1 MKYFLPL
8 IPFVSAW
15 CLLMLTS
22 SMHTI
27 SVLNGVLQ
35 LVLFLFVV
43 CIPIFRTGRMSY
55 VDIGW
60 PWGLVVIGILTFIY
74 SDGYWM
80 RTGIVS
86 LAYIFVGAR
95 MGFGALKIWKMG
107 HLNTELPRYEYQKVR
122 WKQSGKTNIP
132 LAMQVEALLQGLANA
147 SFLALPAFI
156 IGTNPN
162 PEFAMLEIIGLLV
175 WFGAFGI
182 ESVADMQK
190 LTFLRKMKKAGEK
203 NRVCNVG
210 LWRYS
215 RHPNYFSEWMVW
227 NGLIIAAI
235 PSLIALYEVEVL
247 LIWITLLVALL
258 YVCRVMYTVLV
269 YLTGAVPSEYYSV
282 QKRPEY
288 KQYQQTTNI
297 FFPGRP
303 KS

>member
-1 MKYFLPL
+1 MKYF
-8 IPFVSAW
+8 IPFIPFIAGW

-22 SMHTI
+22 SMYAI
-27 SVLNGVLQ
+27 SILNGVLQ
-35 LVLFLFVV
+35 LVLFLCVV
-43 CIPIFRTGRMSY
+43 CIPIWRTGRMSY

-60 PWGLVVIGILTFIY
+60 PWGLVLIGILTFIY

-95 MGFGALKIWKMG
+95 MGLGALKMWKMG
-107 HLNTELPRYEYQKVR
+107 YLETEFPRYQYQKFR
-122 WKQSGKTNIP
+122 WKRSGKTNVP
-132 LAMQVEALLQGLANA
+132 LAMQIEALVQGLANA

-162 PEFAMLEIIGLLV
+162 SEFAVLEIIGLLV
-175 WFGAFGI
+175 WLGAFGI

-190 LTFLRKMKKAGEK
+190 LKFLQAMKKAGEK

-215 RHPNYFSEWMVW
+215 RHPNYFAEWMVW
-227 NGLIIAAI
+227 NGLVIAAI

-247 LIWITLLVALL
+247 LIWVPLAVGLLFVSK
-258 YVCRVMYTVLV
+258 VMYTTLV

-288 KQYQQTTNI
+288 KQYQQTTSI
-297 FFPGRP
+297 FFPRKP
-303 KS
+303 KN